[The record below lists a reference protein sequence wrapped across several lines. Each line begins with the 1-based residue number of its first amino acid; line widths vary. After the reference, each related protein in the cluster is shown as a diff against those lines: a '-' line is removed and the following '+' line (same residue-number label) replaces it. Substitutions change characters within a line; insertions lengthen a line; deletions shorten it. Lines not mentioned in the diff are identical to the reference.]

1 MIETR
6 PQKSRERALLIGL
19 EKQGVSKWDLH
30 DSLDEL
36 RELAN
41 SAGAEVVDTVTQKLQ
56 KPTAPYYIGR
66 GKAESIKESCQDQQ
80 VTSVIFNDEL
90 SPAQGRNLENL
101 FARKVLDRTQLILDI
116 FAQRA
121 RSREGRLQIELA
133 QLQYLLPR
141 LTRMWH
147 HLSRQTGGIGTRGPG
162 ETQLEVDRRRVQ
174 ERIARLEREL
184 ESVRKT
190 RAIQRQGRKRHQWP
204 VAAVVGYTNAGKST
218 LLNLLTGADVVAE
231 DKLFATLDPTTR
243 SFVLPNKQRVLLT
256 DTVGFLRKLPH
267 TLIESFKA
275 TLEEVSEA
283 DLLIHIADLSHPRVD
298 EQMEA
303 VDRVI
308 KELDA
313 YGKQT
318 LIVFNKID
326 NLANREVVDSYLKR
340 FPGSVAISARTGE
353 GVNKLVQALEGALS
367 SWRLRSR
374 FRIPANESALIA
386 EIHRV
391 GHVLE
396 LRYEGNDAL
405 IVAHVPPDLA
415 QKLERYAERRAQA
428 ILAATILRAASLR
441 TLDSRLR
448 AICDQPS
455 RLFGVAAKFRGSP
468 IINLILTGRGIFRFG
483 GRASKV
489 PIRPQGTTGTFV
501 SATSIP
507 SPCLKGIIEPVRVRP
522 PSGKMMKIAFSSC
535 NLRRNSARA
544 CGPQFFRHIGKA
556 LSMIAEN
563 TLTAVV

>member
-6 PQKSRERALLIGL
+6 PQKTQERALLIGL
-19 EKQGVSKWDLH
+19 EKKGVSKWDLH
-30 DSLDEL
+30 DSLEEL

-41 SAGAEVVDTVTQKLQ
+41 SAGAEVVDTVTQKLP
-56 KPTAPYYIGR
+56 KPTAPFYIGK
-66 GKAESIKESCQDQQ
+66 GKAEAIKESLQSQG

-101 FARKVLDRTQLILDI
+101 LSRKVLDRTQLILDI

-174 ERIARLEREL
+174 DRIARLEREL
-184 ESVRKT
+184 EAVRKT
-190 RAIQRQGRKRHQWP
+190 RAIHRQGRKRHQWP

-218 LLNLLTGADVVAE
+218 LLNLLTGADVVAA

-283 DLLIHIADLSHPRVD
+283 DLLIHVVDLSHPRVD
-298 EQMEA
+298 EHIEA
-303 VDRVI
+303 VDTVI
-308 KELDA
+308 KELGA
-313 YGKQT
+313 FGKQT
-318 LIVFNKID
+318 LMVFNKID
-326 NLANREVVDSYLKR
+326 LLANDDAIDVYLKK
-340 FPGSVAISARTGE
+340 FPGSVAISARKGI
-353 GVNKLVQALEGALS
+353 GVNNLVQALEGALS

-374 FRIPANESALIA
+374 FRIAANESALIA

-396 LRYEGNDAL
+396 LRYEANDAL

-415 QKLERYAERRAQA
+415 QKLERYAEA
-428 ILAATILRAASLR
+428 
-441 TLDSRLR
+441 
-448 AICDQPS
+448 
-455 RLFGVAAKFRGSP
+455 
-468 IINLILTGRGIFRFG
+468 
-483 GRASKV
+483 
-489 PIRPQGTTGTFV
+489 
-501 SATSIP
+501 
-507 SPCLKGIIEPVRVRP
+507 
-522 PSGKMMKIAFSSC
+522 
-535 NLRRNSARA
+535 
-544 CGPQFFRHIGKA
+544 
-556 LSMIAEN
+556 
-563 TLTAVV
+563 

>member
-6 PQKSRERALLIGL
+6 PKKTHERALLIGL
-19 EKQGVSKWDLH
+19 EQQGVSKWDLQ
-30 DSLDEL
+30 DSLEEL
-36 RELAN
+36 AELAN
-41 SAGAEVVDTVTQKLQ
+41 SAGAEVVDTVTQKLPR
-56 KPTAPYYIGR
+56 PTAPYYIGK
-66 GKAESIKESCQDQQ
+66 GKAESLKPALQDRQ
-80 VTSVIFNDEL
+80 VTSVIFDDEL
-90 SPAQGRNLENL
+90 SPAQGRNLETL
-101 FARKVLDRTQLILDI
+101 LSRKVLDRTQLILDI

-174 ERIARLEREL
+174 ERIARLESEL

-190 RAIQRQGRKRHQWP
+190 RAVQRQGRKRHQWP

-218 LLNLLTGADVVAE
+218 LLNLLTGADVVTE

-243 SFVLPNKQRVLLT
+243 SSVLPNKQRVLLT
-256 DTVGFLRKLPH
+256 DTVGFLRKLPP

-283 DLLIHIADLSHPRVD
+283 DLLIHIVDLSHPRVD

-303 VDRVI
+303 VDSVI

-313 YGKQT
+313 HGKQT

-326 NLANREVVDSYLKR
+326 RLEEGELADAYMQR

-353 GVNKLVQALEGALS
+353 GVSNLVQALEIALS

-374 FRIPANESALIA
+374 FRIPSDQSALIA

-391 GHVLE
+391 GHMLD
-396 LRYEGNDAL
+396 LRYDGDDAL
-405 IVAHVPPDLA
+405 IIAHVPPHLEAKLA
-415 QKLERYAERRAQA
+415 RYSQ
-428 ILAATILRAASLR
+428 
-441 TLDSRLR
+441 
-448 AICDQPS
+448 
-455 RLFGVAAKFRGSP
+455 
-468 IINLILTGRGIFRFG
+468 
-483 GRASKV
+483 
-489 PIRPQGTTGTFV
+489 
-501 SATSIP
+501 
-507 SPCLKGIIEPVRVRP
+507 
-522 PSGKMMKIAFSSC
+522 
-535 NLRRNSARA
+535 
-544 CGPQFFRHIGKA
+544 
-556 LSMIAEN
+556 
-563 TLTAVV
+563 

>member
-6 PQKSRERALLIGL
+6 PQKTHERALLIGL
-19 EKQGVSKWDLH
+19 EKEGVSKWDLQ
-30 DSLDEL
+30 DSLEEL
-36 RELAN
+36 AELAN

-56 KPTAPYYIGR
+56 KPTAPYYIGK
-66 GKAESIKESCQDQQ
+66 GKAEAIKDSLQDRQ

-101 FARKVLDRTQLILDI
+101 LARKVLDRTQLILDI

-190 RAIQRQGRKRHQWP
+190 RAVQRQGRKRHQWP

-218 LLNLLTGADVVAE
+218 LLNLLTGADLVAE
-231 DKLFATLDPTTR
+231 NRLFATLDPTTR
-243 SFVLPNKQRVLLT
+243 SLLLPNKQRVLLT

-283 DLLIHIADLSHPRVD
+283 DLLIHIVDLSHSRVD

-303 VDRVI
+303 VDAVI

-313 YGKQT
+313 FGKQT

-326 NLANREVVDSYLKR
+326 NLTDRELAETYVKR

-353 GVNKLVQALEGALS
+353 GVDKLIQALQQALS

-374 FRIPANESALIA
+374 FRIPAHETALIA

-396 LRYEGNDAL
+396 LKYEGDWAL
-405 IVAHVPPDLA
+405 VVTHVPPNLA
-415 QKLERYAERRAQA
+415 QKLER
-428 ILAATILRAASLR
+428 
-441 TLDSRLR
+441 
-448 AICDQPS
+448 
-455 RLFGVAAKFRGSP
+455 
-468 IINLILTGRGIFRFG
+468 
-483 GRASKV
+483 
-489 PIRPQGTTGTFV
+489 
-501 SATSIP
+501 
-507 SPCLKGIIEPVRVRP
+507 
-522 PSGKMMKIAFSSC
+522 FS
-535 NLRRNSARA
+535 
-544 CGPQFFRHIGKA
+544 QD
-556 LSMIAEN
+556 
-563 TLTAVV
+563 

>member
-6 PQKSRERALLIGL
+6 STKTHERALLIGL
-19 EKQGVSKWDLH
+19 EKQGVSKWDLQ
-30 DSLDEL
+30 DSLE
-36 RELAN
+36 ELAELAT
-41 SAGAEVVDTVTQKLQ
+41 SAGAEVVDTVTQKLDR
-56 KPTAPYYIGR
+56 PTAPYYIGK
-66 GKAESIKESCQDQQ
+66 GKAESLKPALQDRQ
-80 VTSVIFNDEL
+80 VTSVIFDDEL

-101 FARKVLDRTQLILDI
+101 LARKVLDRTQLILDI

-174 ERIARLEREL
+174 ERIARVEREL

-190 RAIQRQGRKRHQWP
+190 RAVQRQGRKRHQWP

-231 DKLFATLDPTTR
+231 NKLFATLDPTTR
-243 SFVLPNKQRVLLT
+243 SFVLSNKQRVLLT

-283 DLLIHIADLSHPRVD
+283 DLLIHIVDLSHPRVD
-298 EQMEA
+298 DQMEA
-303 VDRVI
+303 VDNVI

-313 YGKQT
+313 FGKQT

-326 NLANREVVDSYLKR
+326 NLVNREVADTYVKR

-353 GVNKLVQALEGALS
+353 NVIKLVQALQEALS
-367 SWRLRSR
+367 AWRMRSR
-374 FRIPANESALIA
+374 FKIPASESALIA
-386 EIHRV
+386 EIHRA

-396 LRYEGNDAL
+396 LHYEGDSAL
-405 IVAHVPPDLA
+405 IVAHVPPELA
-415 QKLERYAERRAQA
+415 QKLERFLQ
-428 ILAATILRAASLR
+428 S
-441 TLDSRLR
+441 
-448 AICDQPS
+448 
-455 RLFGVAAKFRGSP
+455 
-468 IINLILTGRGIFRFG
+468 
-483 GRASKV
+483 
-489 PIRPQGTTGTFV
+489 
-501 SATSIP
+501 
-507 SPCLKGIIEPVRVRP
+507 
-522 PSGKMMKIAFSSC
+522 
-535 NLRRNSARA
+535 
-544 CGPQFFRHIGKA
+544 
-556 LSMIAEN
+556 
-563 TLTAVV
+563 

>member
-6 PQKSRERALLIGL
+6 PQKRHERAILIGL
-19 EKQGVSKWDLH
+19 EQDGVSKWDLR
-30 DSLDEL
+30 DSMEEL
-36 RELAN
+36 AELAN

-56 KPTAPYYIGR
+56 RPTAPYYIGK
-66 GKAESIKESCQDQQ
+66 GKAESIKDSIQDRR
-80 VTSVIFNDEL
+80 VTSVIFDDEL
-90 SPAQGRNLENL
+90 SPAQGRNLETL
-101 FARKVLDRTQLILDI
+101 LARKVLDRTQLILDI

-190 RAIQRQGRKRHQWP
+190 RAVQRQGRKRHQWP

-218 LLNLLTGADVVAE
+218 LLNLLTGADVVAA

-243 SFVLPNKQRVLLT
+243 SFALLNKQRVLLT

-275 TLEEVSEA
+275 TLEEVNEA
-283 DLLIHIADLSHPRVD
+283 DLLIHVVDLSHPRVD

-303 VDRVI
+303 VDKVI

-313 YGKQT
+313 FGKQT

-326 NLANREVVDSYLKR
+326 NLADRELAETYVSKFRD
-340 FPGSVAISARTGE
+340 SVAISARTGE
-353 GVNKLVQALEGALS
+353 GVSKLVSTLQDALS
-367 SWRLRSR
+367 SWRLRLQ
-374 FRIPANESALIA
+374 FRLPAKESALIA

-396 LRYEGNDAL
+396 LRYEGENAL
-405 IVAHVPPDLA
+405 IVAHVPPHLEA
-415 QKLERYAERRAQA
+415 KL
-428 ILAATILRAASLR
+428 TPFS
-441 TLDSRLR
+441 
-448 AICDQPS
+448 
-455 RLFGVAAKFRGSP
+455 
-468 IINLILTGRGIFRFG
+468 
-483 GRASKV
+483 
-489 PIRPQGTTGTFV
+489 
-501 SATSIP
+501 
-507 SPCLKGIIEPVRVRP
+507 EP
-522 PSGKMMKIAFSSC
+522 
-535 NLRRNSARA
+535 
-544 CGPQFFRHIGKA
+544 
-556 LSMIAEN
+556 
-563 TLTAVV
+563 

>member
-6 PQKSRERALLIGL
+6 PQKTQERALLIGL
-19 EKQGVSKWDLH
+19 EKEGVSKWDLQ

-41 SAGAEVVDTVTQKLQ
+41 SAGAEVIDTVTQKLQ

-66 GKAESIKESCQDQQ
+66 GKAESIKDSCQDRQ
-80 VTSVIFNDEL
+80 VTSVIFDDEL

-184 ESVRKT
+184 EAVRKT
-190 RAIQRQGRKRHQWP
+190 RAVQRQGRKRHQWP

-218 LLNLLTGADVVAE
+218 LLNLLTGADLVAE
-231 DKLFATLDPTTR
+231 NKLFATLDPTTR

-283 DLLIHIADLSHPRVD
+283 DLLIHIVDLSHPRVD

-303 VDRVI
+303 VDSVI

-313 YGKQT
+313 FGKQT

-326 NLANREVVDSYLKR
+326 NLENGAGGNRATSTGGPARVDARGDESINREISETYVKR

-353 GVNKLVQALEGALS
+353 GVNRLVGALENALS

-374 FRIPANESALIA
+374 FRIPSDQSALIA

-396 LRYEGNDAL
+396 LRYEGDDAL
-405 IVAHVPPDLA
+405 IVAHVPPELA
-415 QKLERYAERRAQA
+415 QKLARYA
-428 ILAATILRAASLR
+428 
-441 TLDSRLR
+441 
-448 AICDQPS
+448 
-455 RLFGVAAKFRGSP
+455 
-468 IINLILTGRGIFRFG
+468 
-483 GRASKV
+483 
-489 PIRPQGTTGTFV
+489 
-501 SATSIP
+501 
-507 SPCLKGIIEPVRVRP
+507 
-522 PSGKMMKIAFSSC
+522 
-535 NLRRNSARA
+535 
-544 CGPQFFRHIGKA
+544 
-556 LSMIAEN
+556 AES
-563 TLTAVV
+563 